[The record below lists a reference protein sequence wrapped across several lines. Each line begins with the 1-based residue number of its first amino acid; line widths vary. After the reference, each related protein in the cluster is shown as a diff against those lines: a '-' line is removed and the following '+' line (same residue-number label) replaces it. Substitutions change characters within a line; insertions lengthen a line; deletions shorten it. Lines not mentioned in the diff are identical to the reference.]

1 MLPRAPSPA
10 PSPGVLDEPA
20 SEPATA
26 KELVALLARRR
37 DAFLS
42 FVRRRVRSGA
52 DAEDLLQQALLKALE
67 RVGSLRAGDR
77 LDAWFYRVLRNT
89 IADHHAD
96 WARREAREE
105 RLELQV
111 DGAAAPPPEAAVCGC
126 SLGVLETIRPE
137 YAAILRRVD
146 LDGDKLEDTARALHI
161 APNNAKVR
169 LHRARKSMRSAL
181 LSFCGTDSA
190 RACLT
195 CDCEAGPSAAR
206 PGTARA

>member
-1 MLPRAPSPA
+1 M
-10 PSPGVLDEPA
+10 
-20 SEPATA
+20 
-26 KELVALLARRR
+26 LARRR

-77 LDAWFYRVLRNT
+77 LEAWFYRVLRNT
-89 IADHHAD
+89 IADHHAEG
-96 WARREAREE
+96 ARRESREE
-105 RLELQV
+105 RLELHAE
-111 DGAAAPPPEAAVCGC
+111 GAEAPPAEAPAVCGC
-126 SLGVLETIRPE
+126 SLGVLETIRPD

-195 CDCEAGPSAAR
+195 CDCEAGPSAGGAR
-206 PGTARA
+206 PATARW